1 LELLEERLPPGDA
14 WVSVLGGLADADLG
28 LANLGSDPY
37 AAESARFRLTDR
49 ADDPAEP
56 LGITV
61 GTRSVRPSAVALD
74 RSAPP
79 GNSGAADLANAPA
92 MGTTAGAGA
101 VRSSL
106 SAADRSAFPGLAVG
120 VPAGRTGAE
129 PGAASP
135 RVRPTAAAR
144 MAATPARSGGTGAAH
159 SAQWAYGQLPL
170 SFERNLGQTASR
182 VDYLARAGN
191 ATVFLTPTAAV
202 FAMQERSAVSGQQSA
217 GLPGTPP
224 EVRSTNA
231 GVALYMDLVGANPAA
246 RPAGQEPLPGKVNYF
261 IGNDPAKWHSNI
273 PTYGRV
279 EYPYIYPGISL
290 AYYGGPGG
298 LEYDFVLSP
307 GADAHAIALDF
318 RGADGVGL
326 NAQGDLV
333 VHTAAG
339 DVVQHAPVIFQE
351 SSGQRQPVAGR
362 FVLDSGVVRFE
373 VGTYDHTRP
382 LVIDPLVMGYSTFLG
397 GSAQDAGLGLA
408 ADGKGAAYVT
418 GITDSI
424 NFPTTPG
431 AYDTA
436 LDVSPDAF
444 VVKLNAAGSAPVYG
458 TYLGGSGFDE
468 GYGLAVD
475 GAGSAYVAGYTNS
488 ANFPTTTHFG
498 PSGGAAFVT
507 KLTPTGAGLVYSA
520 VVGGGYAA
528 AISLDSAANA
538 YLTGAAASTFPT
550 TPGAFD
556 TTPNGGSDVFV
567 TKLNAAGSVL
577 AYSTF
582 LGGVRNDYGYG
593 IAVDAAHNVYVTGQ
607 TESHDFPTMP
617 GGFQRG
623 FAGGPTD
630 AFVVKLNAAGSALV
644 YANFLGGTWDD
655 GGAAIAVDS
664 AGYAYVTGSTSST
677 DFPSTVHFGNGYFGP
692 YETKVNPSG
701 TELVYSATFAGG
713 GDGTAIALDGAGNA
727 YMTGDT
733 SFDFPT
739 TSDAFDGSFNGD
751 YDAFLTKLNAAGS
764 ALIYSTYLGGSN
776 YEIGSGIAVDASGN
790 VYLAG
795 DTDSAN
801 FPTTPGAFK
810 QRNRNGIADAFLT
823 RFENV

>member
-1 LELLEERLPPGDA
+1 LVG
-14 WVSVLGGLADADLG
+14 VLWGLAGADLG
-28 LANLGSDPY
+28 LAEPAGSPDLSP
-37 AAESARFRLTDR
+37 AARLRLHDGTDDTPDLLALPASTRTALR
-49 ADDPAEP
+49 AAAPAE
-56 LGITV
+56 
-61 GTRSVRPSAVALD
+61 RPATPSGSPVAD
-74 RSAPP
+74 SFT
-79 GNSGAADLANAPA
+79 APA
-92 MGTTAGAGA
+92 
-101 VRSSL
+101 
-106 SAADRSAFPGLAVG
+106 P
-120 VPAGRTGAE
+120 
-129 PGAASP
+129 
-135 RVRPTAAAR
+135 PTAAQVAAPQALASAAISPAESLTAPAAPPALSVGKAGGVVPVSR
-144 MAATPARSGGTGAAH
+144 PQAVVPAKATPAATGTAAD
-159 SAQWAYGQLPL
+159 AQRAPTPQDFGRVPL
-170 SFERNLGQTASR
+170 SFEANVGQTASR
-182 VDYLARAGN
+182 VDYLAHTGSG
-191 ATVFLTPTAAV
+191 TVFLTPTAAV
-202 FAMQERSAVSGQQSA
+202 FAMQERSAVSGQRSA
-217 GLPGTPP
+217 GLPITTP
-224 EVRSTNA
+224 EVRSTHP
-231 GVALYMDLVGANPAA
+231 GVALYMDLVGANPGA
-246 RPAGQEPLPGKVNYF
+246 RPVGQEPQPGKVNYL
-261 IGNDPAKWHSNI
+261 IGNDASRWHSNI
-273 PTYGRV
+273 PTFGRV
-279 EYPYIYPGISL
+279 GYPNIYPGMSL

-298 LEYDFVLSP
+298 LEYDFSVAP
-307 GADAHAIALDF
+307 GADPHAIALKFD
-318 RGADGVGL
+318 GAGGIELD
-326 NAQGDLV
+326 AQGDLV
-333 VHTAAG
+333 LHTTAG
-339 DVVQHAPVIFQE
+339 DMVQHAPVVYQE
-351 SSGQRQPVAGR
+351 ANGGRQPVAGR
-362 FVLDSGVVRFE
+362 FDLNSGLVRFD
-373 VGTYDHTRP
+373 VGAYDHSRP
-382 LVIDPLVMGYSTFLG
+382 LVIDPLVLGYSTFLG

-418 GITDSI
+418 GTTDSI

-431 AYDTA
+431 AFDTA
-436 LDVSPDAF
+436 LNVSPDAF

-475 GAGSAYVAGYTNS
+475 SAGSAYVAGYTNS

-520 VVGGGYAA
+520 VIGGGYAA
-528 AISLDSAANA
+528 AVSLDSAANA
-538 YLTGAAASTFPT
+538 YLTGAAASSFPT
-550 TPGAFD
+550 TPGAFE

-582 LGGVRNDYGYG
+582 VGGVRNDYGYG

-630 AFVVKLNAAGSALV
+630 AFVVKLNSAGSALV

-655 GGAAIAVDS
+655 GGAGIAVDS
-664 AGYAYVTGSTSST
+664 AGYAYVAGSTSST
-677 DFPSTVHFGNGYFGP
+677 DFPSTVHFGNGYYGP
-692 YETKVNPSG
+692 FVTKVNPTG

-764 ALIYSTYLGGSN
+764 ALIYSTYIGGSN
-776 YEIGSGIAVDASGN
+776 SEIGSGIAVDASGN

-795 DTDSAN
+795 STSSAN

-810 QRNRNGIADAFLT
+810 QRNRNGDVDGFVTKFALT
-823 RFENV
+823 